1 MGICISCRKEM
12 SLESVTTCEANVSI
26 KYPDGEVLP
35 SVPYDPKRLHVPNWF
50 RCPDCN
56 VVPGG
61 KHHAG
66 CDQEYCP
73 KCGGQLIS
81 CDCFDAPDEK
91 MDEKGAK

>member
-1 MGICISCRKEM
+1 MGICRNCKKEM
-12 SLESVTTCEANVSI
+12 SDASVMTCEANASVE
-26 KYPDGEVLP
+26 YPDGKALQA
-35 SVPYDPKRLHVPNWF
+35 VPYDPKRLHLPNWF

-61 KHHAG
+61 KHHSN

-81 CDCFDAPDEK
+81 CACFDAEDK
-91 MDEKGAK
+91 TGTQQKN

>member
-1 MGICISCRKEM
+1 MGICRKCRKEM
-12 SLESVTTCEANVSI
+12 SDASVMTCEGNTSI
-26 KYPDGEVLP
+26 EYPDGEVLEP
-35 SVPYDPKRLHVPNWF
+35 VPYDPKRIHAPNWF

-61 KHHAG
+61 IHHAN

-81 CDCFDAPDEK
+81 CDCFDVPGEK
-91 MDEKGAK
+91 EAK

>member
-1 MGICISCRKEM
+1 MAICTRCQQETSDASVITCEGNA
-12 SLESVTTCEANVSI
+12 SVT
-26 KYPDGEVLP
+26 YPNDESLP
-35 SVPYDPKRLHVPNWF
+35 TIAYDPRKLHLPHWF

-61 KHHAG
+61 KHHAN

-81 CDCFDAPDEK
+81 CDCFE
-91 MDEKGAK
+91 